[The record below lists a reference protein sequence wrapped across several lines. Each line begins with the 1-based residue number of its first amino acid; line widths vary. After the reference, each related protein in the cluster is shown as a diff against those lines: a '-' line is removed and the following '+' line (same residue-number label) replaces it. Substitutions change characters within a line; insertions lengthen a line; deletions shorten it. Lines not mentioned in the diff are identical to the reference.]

1 MLDKL
6 KVSGNVKLE
15 HYNENGDIIETKE
28 FKNLIVSTG
37 KDFIAQRMKD
47 DITNVMS
54 HMAVGTGD
62 TAATLS
68 DTTLETEI
76 DRNALDS
83 TTVTD
88 NDVTYVATYPAGDA
102 TGALTEAGIFNAS
115 SAGVMLCRTVFPVVN
130 KSAGDS
136 VTITW
141 TITVG

>member
-15 HYNENGDIIETKE
+15 HYNKEGNLIETKE
-28 FKNLIVSTG
+28 FKNLIVSAG

-83 TTVTD
+83 TTVTN

-102 TGALTEAGIFNAS
+102 TGALTEAGIFNAAS
-115 SAGVMLCRTVFPVVN
+115 GGVMLCRTVFPVVN

>member
-15 HYNENGDIIETKE
+15 HYNKNGDLIETKE
-28 FKNLIVSTG
+28 FKNLIVTTG
-37 KDFIAQRMKD
+37 KDFIAERMKD
-47 DITNVMS
+47 GITNVMS
-54 HMAVGTGD
+54 HMAVGTG
-62 TAATLS
+62 TSAASLS
-68 DTTLETEI
+68 DTTLETEL

-83 TTVTD
+83 TTVTN
-88 NDVTYVATYPAGDA
+88 NDITYVATYPAGDA

-115 SAGVMLCRTVFPVVN
+115 SSGVMLCRTVFPVVN
-130 KSAGDS
+130 KGAGDS